1 LRSSKDINFPI
12 SKEFSDEKN
21 EEAGNVVTHLTV
33 SGNKKK
39 EDSSYLYITVQ
50 KTLNAFFSKP
60 CFSNWLSSR
69 KRVDQSSRENMYT
82 YFSAHIWL

>member
-39 EDSSYLYITVQ
+39 EDSSYLKKEEI
-50 KTLNAFFSKP
+50 K
-60 CFSNWLSSR
+60 
-69 KRVDQSSRENMYT
+69 KRR
-82 YFSAHIWL
+82 